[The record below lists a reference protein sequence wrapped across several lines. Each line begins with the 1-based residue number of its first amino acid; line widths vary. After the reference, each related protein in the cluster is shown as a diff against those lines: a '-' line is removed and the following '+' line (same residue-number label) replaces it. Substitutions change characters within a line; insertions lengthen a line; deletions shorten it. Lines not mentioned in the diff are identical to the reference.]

1 MCSSTRAAAMSSP
14 SSSCRRSRRWR
25 ATRTRPSGCSSA
37 NDLASDFPIPE
48 PPVRTLPACR
58 RHGLRI
64 GVAIGNQVLDLKRAR
79 LIESYDINRIMRLAH
94 EPRRALRAAISD
106 GLRRCV
112 KLQPGAVERR
122 QSGARGSGYGVP
134 YGALRHVDE
143 VAYPRSRASVS
154 VRGCRRLAARGR
166 CVHAYTL
173 CSPRSLW

>member
-1 MCSSTRAAAMSSP
+1 MTIDVDATHDPAL
-14 SSSCRRSRRWR
+14 RSLVE
-25 ATRTRPSGCSSA
+25 SA
-37 NDLASDFPIPE
+37 NDPASDSPIQNVPFG
-48 PPVRTLPACR
+48 RFR
-58 RHGLRI
+58 RADDMDWRI

-143 VAYPRSRASVS
+143 VAHPRSRASVS
-154 VRGCRRLAARGR
+154 VRGCRRLAASGR
-166 CVHAYTL
+166 CAHAL
-173 CSPRSLW
+173 LSSILW